1 MWTANLERFCKV
13 LLGLSETA
21 ESLLRTFQLGLE
33 VLPSTL
39 SRVASILKGCAFLGG
54 YSQTTPVPGTLEL
67 TWQCRVFVG
76 GDDYQSGQTK
86 LRFMLTDILIV
97 SGLKTLS
104 ILNYSHLATMT
115 GRTRRRQHSSAPR
128 RCPRAA
134 WYTMCWYTASQ
145 RSTCRARS
153 QVTAWSS
160 GTWAT
165 ASVSWIS
172 TQQSGCW
179 AVLTGWNCTTHSRTR
194 SWPIPSR
201 RTWSRCQTMPAHD
214 PLHRCQPRATEL
226 PTGAVAAPLGF
237 LLQAQLGRW
246 GSPVAN
252 PLFRQHTALNAPSES
267 AHASGARDEA
277 PCPRAS
283 WACGHCLLC
292 LARREQCPPPPVALL
307 VTPNGH
313 SQAEAPQMP
322 TT

>member
-1 MWTANLERFCKV
+1 MAT
-13 LLGLSETA
+13 LGNSVPSRLCLYPPS
-21 ESLLRTFQLGLE
+21 SSQLTNQSAHADD
-33 VLPSTL
+33 VLPGTRGHTQQPEETSSRCGPPTMSASAKCSWLSVTPLRACCAPSSWAWKCWASTL

-67 TWQCRVFVG
+67 TWQCRIFVG

-86 LRFMLTDILIV
+86 VRFVLTDFLIV

-104 ILNYSHLATMT
+104 IVSYSHLATMT
-115 GRTRRRQHSSAPR
+115 GRTRWRQHSSAPR

-134 WYTMCWYTASQ
+134 WYTMCWYTATQ

-179 AVLTGWNCTTHSRTR
+179 AVPTGWNCATHSRTR

-201 RTWSRCQTMPAHD
+201 RTWSRCQTMPACD
-214 PLHRCQPRATEL
+214 PLHKCQPRATEL
-226 PTGAVAAPLGF
+226 PTSAVAARFGF

-252 PLFRQHTALNAPSES
+252 PLFRQHQL
-267 AHASGARDEA
+267 H
-277 PCPRAS
+277 
-283 WACGHCLLC
+283 
-292 LARREQCPPPPVALL
+292 
-307 VTPNGH
+307 
-313 SQAEAPQMP
+313 
-322 TT
+322 